1 MLAKSSESPVFKFV
15 RRTEKKTEKLSRAMV
30 ESILVG
36 VCLRDAEFWDA

>member
-30 ESILVG
+30 ESILAG
-36 VCLRDAEFWDA
+36 ICLGDAEFWDA